1 MSPNR
6 TGGCLC
12 GAVRYEYAGAP
23 GPAAYCHCEDCRKCT
38 GSAFNVSMRVEAA
51 SFRIVAGR
59 PRGFTKSA
67 DSGNRLTR
75 HFCQDCGS
83 PLYTSSPVHPEFVY
97 VKAESLDDPSFVHP
111 DHQSWTKSRVPWAVI
126 DPDLPALAEG

>member
-1 MSPNR
+1 MSPSL

-38 GSAFNVSMRVEAA
+38 GSAFNVGMRVEAA
-51 SFRIVAGR
+51 SFRVVAGR
-59 PRGFTKSA
+59 ARGFTKSA

-83 PLYTSSPVHPEFVY
+83 PLYTSSPVHAEFVY
-97 VKAESLDDPSFVHP
+97 VKAGSLDDPSLVHP
-111 DHQSWTKSRVPWAVI
+111 DHQSWTKSRVPWAAI
-126 DPDLPALAEG
+126 DPDLPSFAEG